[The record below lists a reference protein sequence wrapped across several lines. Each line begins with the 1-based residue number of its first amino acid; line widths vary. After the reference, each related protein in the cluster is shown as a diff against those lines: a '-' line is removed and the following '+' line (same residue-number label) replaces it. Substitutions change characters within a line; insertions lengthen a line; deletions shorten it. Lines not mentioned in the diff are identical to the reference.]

1 MTETKQFHIGDV
13 LSITT
18 GALVSHDHMGGIYS
32 ILDWMTGETLFT
44 HQLPR
49 ALEAAQPVLKEAF
62 PTLAEIE
69 FPKYLEGGEKDAI
82 FTWVDTQGELYGEL
96 WEVPKLAE
104 GVYVPMDPISEYP
117 VAVMNARK
125 RA

>member
-1 MTETKQFHIGDV
+1 MTETKKFQIGDV

-18 GALVSHDHMGGIYS
+18 GALVSHDHMGGIYN

-49 ALEAAQPVLKEAF
+49 AMDAAQPALKKAF
-62 PTLAEIE
+62 PALAEIE
-69 FPKYLEGGEKDAI
+69 FPKYLVNGEKDAI
-82 FTWVDTQGELYGEL
+82 FTWVDTQAELYGEW
-96 WEVPKLAE
+96 WEVPRLGE

-117 VAVMNARK
+117 LAVMNARK

>member
-1 MTETKQFHIGDV
+1 MTETKKFQIGDV

-18 GALVSHDHMGGIYS
+18 GALVSHDHMGGIYN

-49 ALEAAQPVLKEAF
+49 AMDVAQPALKEAF
-62 PTLAEIE
+62 PALAEIE
-69 FPKYLEGGEKDAI
+69 FPKYLVNGEKDAI
-82 FTWVDTQGELYGEL
+82 FTWVDTQAELYGEW
-96 WEVPKLAE
+96 WEVPRLAE

-117 VAVMNARK
+117 LAVMNARK

>member
-1 MTETKQFHIGDV
+1 MTETKKFQIGDV

-18 GALVSHDHMGGIYS
+18 GALVSHDHMGGIYN

-49 ALEAAQPVLKEAF
+49 AMEVAQPVLKEAF
-62 PTLAEIE
+62 PVLAEIV
-69 FPKYLEGGEKDAI
+69 FPKYLEGGEADAI
-82 FTWVDTQGELYGEL
+82 FTWVDTQAELYGEW
-96 WEVPKLAE
+96 WEVPQLAE
-104 GVYVPMDPISEYP
+104 GVYEPMDPISEYP
-117 VAVMNARK
+117 LAVMNARK